1 MWVLWEASS
10 SECGGKAQGW
20 ALSQCPV
27 LPPSLQ
33 GTEAAP
39 GTSSVPIAGGRFH
52 QQVLLSCWGRK
63 GKMLG
68 MWLAVP
74 RAWDLL
80 VALGMGQNPNFPAG
94 CQRTSVHR
102 WSRGWKYTS
111 VPGRCV
117 GAGWVSARALGSREG
132 CMWGHPHMMTECCVW
147 GGDGSQQ
154 LRVIKHCL
162 REEEE
167 EGLWC
172 QHTAGGTSGIG
183 VSDSLK

>member
-1 MWVLWEASS
+1 MWGLWEASS

-102 WSRGWKYTS
+102 WSRGVEIHLSPWAMRGCRVGVSQSFGVQGGLHVGTPTRDDR
-111 VPGRCV
+111 VLCV
-117 GAGWVSARALGSREG
+117 GG
-132 CMWGHPHMMTECCVW
+132 
-147 GGDGSQQ
+147 
-154 LRVIKHCL
+154 
-162 REEEE
+162 
-167 EGLWC
+167 
-172 QHTAGGTSGIG
+172 
-183 VSDSLK
+183 